1 MAKVKLPP
9 GWEQHTY
16 SDELM
21 WWNES
26 WRAWLGDEGM
36 LFVSAYPCVAGFFVT
51 RACYEATSNKDVS
64 TTPIA
69 GPFRSLLAAI
79 TAATLIRP

>member
-9 GWEQHTY
+9 GWEQHVY

-21 WWNES
+21 WWDES
-26 WRAWLGDEGM
+26 WRAQLGDEGM

-51 RACYEATSNKDVS
+51 HGYFND
-64 TTPIA
+64 PIDGIYTIPVA
-69 GPFRSLLAAI
+69 GPFKSLHAAI
-79 TAATLIRP
+79 AAATLVRP